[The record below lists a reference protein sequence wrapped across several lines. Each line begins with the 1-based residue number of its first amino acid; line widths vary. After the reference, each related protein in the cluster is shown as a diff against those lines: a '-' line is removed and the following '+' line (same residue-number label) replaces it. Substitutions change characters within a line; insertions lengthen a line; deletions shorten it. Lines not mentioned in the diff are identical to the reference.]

1 MSGGKSQTTETSP
14 WHGATDYMSGMLEDA
29 QNVYNQSEAEGALN
43 TAQRDLLNSMSQWY
57 ANGAGGTNQAMQDMW
72 TSLGRSPTE
81 VAQSQEVQDMISANT
96 AAINQDVLQTIM
108 PAIRS
113 GATSAGQYGGTRQGV
128 AEGVAT
134 GQAAAAAQQ
143 YGTQLMGNIYQQQ
156 LQNQINALNYTPT
169 LQTLLGQELQGQY
182 DIETLLKNAE
192 TDAGWANLNKYA
204 NLLLPAAS
212 GGQTSVQTGG
222 GISAG
227 QGAIG
232 GATAGSAFG
241 PWGAA
246 IGAVLGGLSTQ
257 I

>member
-1 MSGGKSQTTETSP
+1 MSGGKTQTTETSP
-14 WHGATDYMSGMLEDA
+14 WSGATEYLSGMLEEA
-29 QNVYNQSEAEGALN
+29 QNVYNKSGEEGALN

-57 ANGAGGTNQAMQDMW
+57 ANGAGGTNQVMQDMW

-81 VAQSQEVQDMISANT
+81 VAQSQEIQDMISANT
-96 AAINQDVLQTIM
+96 AAINQDVLQSVM

-156 LQNQINALNYTPT
+156 LQNQINALKYTPT

-192 TDAGWANLNKYA
+192 TDASWANLNKYA
-204 NLLLPAAS
+204 NLLFPAAS

-222 GISAG
+222 GTSTL
-227 QGAIG
+227 QGAAG
-232 GATAGSAFG
+232 GAAAGTAIMPG
-241 PWGAA
+241 WGTA
-246 IGAVLGGLSTQ
+246 IGAVLGALAS
-257 I
+257 

>member
-1 MSGGKSQTTETSP
+1 MSGGKTQTTEMSP
-14 WHGATDYMSGMLEDA
+14 WSGATDYITGMLEDA
-29 QNVYNQSEAEGALN
+29 QNVYNKSGEEPALN
-43 TAQRDLLNSMSQWY
+43 AKQTDLLNAMSQWY
-57 ANGAGGTNQAMQDMW
+57 AEGAGGTNQAMQDMW

-96 AAINQDVLQTIM
+96 AAINQDVLQNVM

-113 GATSAGQYGGTRQGV
+113 GATSVGQYGGTRQGV

-143 YGTQLMGNIYQQQ
+143 YGTQLMGNVYQQQ

-182 DIETLLKNAE
+182 DIETLLKNAD
-192 TDAGWANLNKYA
+192 TDAAWNNINRYA
-204 NLLLPAAS
+204 NLIYPAAS

-222 GISAG
+222 GTPVG

-232 GATAGSAFG
+232 GAMAGSSFG

-246 IGAVLGGLSTQ
+246 IGAALGGLSTQ
-257 I
+257 L